1 MWPTCINK
9 LSPFK
14 GNFSEEIPELLKVA
28 FNEKGIFNEDEMFM
42 PVRIV
47 NILGRC
53 STAMYLDCPNIPEH
67 HLYHAEGYE
76 NDPDY
81 DTGRYYWFDFDIV
94 GMDELLL
101 PLRIVINIGDADCN
115 DGFWGVVWERN
126 TEEIIANIISSGDM
140 ETTIEAISKQHIN
153 MYEYQK
159 ILIPTIFDKTD
170 SISDEII
177 IANNTKIEKIL
188 RFVTKFCIE
197 LIYYNQEKNWIESI
211 HYEEEEERSGLIA
224 IDYELIDDDDEVE
237 D

>member
-9 LSPFK
+9 LSPFQ

-28 FNEKGIFNEDEMFM
+28 FNEKGIFNEDKMFM

-76 NDPDY
+76 DDPDY
-81 DTGRYYWFDFDIV
+81 DVGRYYWFDFDIV

-101 PLRIVINIGDADCN
+101 PLRMVINKGDADCN
-115 DGFWGVVWERN
+115 DGYWGVIWERN
-126 TEEIIANIISSGDM
+126 TEDIIANIISSGDM
-140 ETTIEAISKQHIN
+140 ETTIEAISKEHIDI
-153 MYEYQK
+153 YGSQE
-159 ILIPTIFDKTD
+159 IVIPTIFDRTD
-170 SISDEII
+170 SKSNNIKV
-177 IANNTKIEKIL
+177 ANNTKLEIIL
-188 RFVTKFCIE
+188 RFVTKFCVE
-197 LIYYNQEKNWIESI
+197 LICYNRKKNWIKSI
-211 HYEEEEERSGLIA
+211 HYEEEEEISELMA
-224 IDYELIDDDDEVE
+224 IDEFIDDNDELE